1 MTIEQCAR
9 RGGSVER
16 LHALIEMNT
25 MWLEQAVELLD
36 QLDDANYTAVP
47 RELAPH
53 RAGSHLRHVVEFYE
67 CFLDGVESAHVD
79 YDARRRDPFVEQS
92 RSAAEL
98 KIRRIIERLHREREI
113 MRDCVIWVRMED
125 AGAASL
131 ADPFMMSSVSREL
144 QALSSHTIHHFAL
157 ISATLRALGVY
168 VDSDFGM
175 APSTLRHLKRR
186 EQSLSKVEAA

>member
-1 MTIEQCAR
+1 MAIDKCAQR
-9 RGGSVER
+9 SSSVDR
-16 LHALIEMNT
+16 QQALIGMNT
-25 MWLEQAVELLD
+25 MWLEQALELLS
-36 QLDDANYTAVP
+36 QLDDTTYTAVP

-53 RAGSHLRHVVEFYE
+53 RAGSHLRHIVEFYE

-92 RSAAEL
+92 RAAAEL
-98 KIRRIIERLHREREI
+98 KIRRIMERLKSEPEI

-125 AGAASL
+125 AGATGL
-131 ADPFMMSSVSREL
+131 TDPFMLSSVSREL
-144 QALSSHTIHHFAL
+144 QVLSSHTIHHFAL

-175 APSTLRHLKRR
+175 APSTLRYLKGR
-186 EQSLSKVEAA
+186 AA